1 MNSSGWFD
9 RIVTVPLRLP
19 VATITVVLLVTALS
33 FFAWPHVR
41 FEPDVSQLL
50 PSEHPH
56 VRVAQLLDERSR
68 PSRTLW
74 LLLHGEG
81 LSEARKLQDVVP
93 ELAQRLASSPDIV
106 EVLTTREQLFSQW
119 TERFAEAP
127 LWLLDETQLADLG
140 QALSEDGVSQAVQ
153 NLVEDLADDPVAAR
167 ELALRDPLGLRWVLS
182 SEHRFRELG
191 FATGTDLLLL
201 QGGDRAVLQL
211 RGSTDAYDA
220 DFSTGVCTFVDEQLA
235 SLGVTAEI
243 FGGYAVARADQAR
256 LRGDFQRA
264 STWSVVLIALY
275 LVWVM
280 RGLRLPMMVQLPAM
294 LSIAWAIPF
303 GSFCFGALPTVAVAA
318 VAVLCGLGVDFAI
331 HYAARYRRAR
341 LTMAHRE
348 AVQEVQRTTVPELLI
363 DMATTAVTFLA
374 IGAGSD
380 GGLRSFGFLLAIG
393 LVGSVLLTIFALPIL
408 LRWSGDRRDPERSLL
423 SSCSDRWLLH
433 RSSRPVAWAM
443 IVIAIAGVG
452 SLAVSGIPLSAETES
467 IRPADDA
474 VAAARTSIE
483 TQIGFSTVPVL
494 ALWPAEQDA
503 SPLLRAL
510 QQSQAADDVRFWTGL
525 DRSVTVDG
533 RQAVAICRERIQGFV
548 ARATHQLDLVGLEP
562 EAFRPALEDL
572 SRRFAADLPDEP
584 AVVVEYLG
592 VKHRAVTVW
601 PRHRLGLAP
610 FEAFEQRLQERCQQP
625 VILHGGP
632 SMLRAL
638 EDLLSRDLLRACWI
652 AALLAVVMVTWW
664 LRSLRYGLLA
674 LVPSAI
680 GLVITLVLLQLLGIP
695 LSMISFVAVPFVLG
709 IGVDEGVHLVGHFRH
724 AGLVD
729 QTQGSSGLDHAT
741 LGNATG
747 ATGVGI
753 VRTSIG
759 TVLGF
764 SSLLLAESPGLQLL
778 GGIVAFGSIA
788 CMLSCLFV
796 LAPLLARSVTNDS
809 SDS

>member
-1 MNSSGWFD
+1 MNSRSWFD
-9 RIVTVPLRLP
+9 SVVTIPLRLP
-19 VATITVVLLVTALS
+19 VATIVVVLLLTAMS

-56 VRVAQLLDERSR
+56 VRIAQLLDDRSR
-68 PSRTLW
+68 PSRTMW
-74 LLLHGEG
+74 LLLHGEE
-81 LSEARKLQDVVP
+81 LPETRSLEDVVP
-93 ELAQRLASSPDIV
+93 ELAQRLESSSDIV
-106 EVLTTREQLFSQW
+106 EVLATRDQLFSQW
-119 TERFAEAP
+119 SERFAEAP
-127 LWLLDETQLADLG
+127 LWSLDDAQLSGLAE
-140 QALSEDGVSQAVQ
+140 ALSAAGIETAVQ
-153 NLVEDLADDPVAAR
+153 QLVEDLADDPVVAR
-167 ELALRDPLGLRWVLS
+167 EMAVRDPLGLRWVLS
-182 SEHRFRELG
+182 SEDRFRALG
-191 FATGTDLLLL
+191 FEAGTNYLLL
-201 QGGDRAVLQL
+201 QGGKRAVIQL

-220 DFSTGVCTFVDEQLA
+220 DFSTGVCTFVEEQLLA
-235 SLGVTAEI
+235 VGITAEV

-264 STWSVVLIALY
+264 STWSVLLIALY

-280 RGLRLPMMVQLPAM
+280 RGLRLPMLVQLPAM

-380 GGLRSFGFLLAIG
+380 GGLRSFGLLLAIG

-423 SSCSDRWLLH
+423 SSCSDRWLSH
-433 RSSRPVAWAM
+433 RWSRSVAWCLIA
-443 IVIAIAGVG
+443 IAIAGVG
-452 SLAVSGIPLSAETES
+452 SLSISGIPLSAEAES

-474 VAAARTSIE
+474 VAAARRSIE

-494 ALWPAEQDA
+494 ALWPADQDA
-503 SPLLRAL
+503 SSLLHAL
-510 QQSQAADDVRFWTGL
+510 QQSQDAGEVRFWTGL
-525 DRSVTVDG
+525 DRSATTAG
-533 RQAVAICRERIQGFV
+533 RQSVAKCREGIKGFV
-548 ARATHQLDLVGLEP
+548 ARAEQQLDLVGLEP
-562 EAFRPALEDL
+562 ELFRPALSEL
-572 SRRFAADLPDEP
+572 SRRFSADLPGEDS
-584 AVVVEYLG
+584 VVVDYLG
-592 VKHRAVTVW
+592 VPHRAVTVW
-601 PRHRLGLAP
+601 PRRRLDLAQ
-610 FEAFEQRLQERCQQP
+610 FESFEQQLQELSQQP
-625 VILHGGP
+625 VTLHGGP

-652 AALLAVVMVTWW
+652 AALLAVVMVTLW

-674 LVPSAI
+674 LVPSVI
-680 GLVITLVLLQLLGIP
+680 GLVITLVLLQLLAIP

-724 AGLVD
+724 AG
-729 QTQGSSGLDHAT
+729 SGLAES
-741 LGNATG
+741 GRSTG

-778 GGIVAFGSIA
+778 GGIVAFGSTA

-796 LAPLLARSVTNDS
+796 LAPLLARSETNHSIDS
-809 SDS
+809 

>member
-1 MNSSGWFD
+1 
-9 RIVTVPLRLP
+9 L
-19 VATITVVLLVTALS
+19 
-33 FFAWPHVR
+33 
-41 FEPDVSQLL
+41 
-50 PSEHPH
+50 
-56 VRVAQLLDERSR
+56 
-68 PSRTLW
+68 
-74 LLLHGEG
+74 
-81 LSEARKLQDVVP
+81 
-93 ELAQRLASSPDIV
+93 
-106 EVLTTREQLFSQW
+106 
-119 TERFAEAP
+119 
-127 LWLLDETQLADLG
+127 
-140 QALSEDGVSQAVQ
+140 
-153 NLVEDLADDPVAAR
+153 
-167 ELALRDPLGLRWVLS
+167 
-182 SEHRFRELG
+182 
-191 FATGTDLLLL
+191 
-201 QGGDRAVLQL
+201 
-211 RGSTDAYDA
+211 
-220 DFSTGVCTFVDEQLA
+220 
-235 SLGVTAEI
+235 
-243 FGGYAVARADQAR
+243 
-256 LRGDFQRA
+256 
-264 STWSVVLIALY
+264 
-275 LVWVM
+275 
-280 RGLRLPMMVQLPAM
+280 VQLPAI

-380 GGLRSFGFLLAIG
+380 GGLRSFGLLLAIG

-433 RSSRPVAWAM
+433 RSSRPVAWGVIA
-443 IVIAIAGVG
+443 IAIAGVG

-474 VAAARTSIE
+474 VAAARRSIE
-483 TQIGFSTVPVL
+483 AQIGFSTVPVL
-494 ALWPAEQDA
+494 ALWPADQDA

-510 QQSQAADDVRFWTGL
+510 QQSQAAGEVRFWTGL
-525 DRSVTVDG
+525 DRSATAAG
-533 RQAVAICRERIQGFV
+533 RQAVATCRERLRGFV
-548 ARATHQLDLVGLEP
+548 SRATQQLGLAGLEP
-562 EAFRPALEDL
+562 ELFRPALDDL
-572 SRRFAADLPDEP
+572 SRRFAVDLPAAA
-584 AVVVEYLG
+584 AVVVDYLG
-592 VKHRAVTVW
+592 VDHRAVTVW
-601 PRHRLGLAP
+601 PPRRLGLAP

-652 AALLAVVMVTWW
+652 AALLAVVMVTLW

-674 LVPSAI
+674 LVPSVI
-680 GLVITLVLLQLLGIP
+680 GLVITLVLLQLLAIP

-724 AGLVD
+724 AGSDLKNL
-729 QTQGSSGLDHAT
+729 SNS
-741 LGNATG
+741 TG

-778 GGIVAFGSIA
+778 GGVVAFGSIA

-796 LAPLLARSVTNDS
+796 LAPLLARSGTNHSIDS
-809 SDS
+809 

>member
-1 MNSSGWFD
+1 MSSGGWFD

-19 VATITVVLLVTALS
+19 VATITAVLMVTALS

-56 VRVAQLLDERSR
+56 VRIAQLLEDRSR
-68 PSRTLW
+68 PSRTMW

-81 LSEARKLQDVVP
+81 LADGRELQEVVP
-93 ELAQRLASSPDIV
+93 ELATRLARSPDIV
-106 EVLTTREQLFSQW
+106 EVLTTREQLFAQW
-119 TERFAEAP
+119 TERFAKAP
-127 LWLLDETQLADLG
+127 LWLLDEAQLADLG
-140 QALSEDGVSQAVQ
+140 QALSEQGVARAVQ
-153 NLVEDLADDPVAAR
+153 NLAEDLADDPVAAR

-182 SEHRFRELG
+182 SEDRFRELG
-191 FATGTDLLLL
+191 FAPGTNLLLL
-201 QGGDRAVLQL
+201 QGGERAVVQL
-211 RGSTDAYDA
+211 RGSRDAYDA
-220 DFSTGVCTFVDEQLA
+220 EFSTGVCTFVDEQLA
-235 SLGVTAEI
+235 AIGVTAEI

-256 LRGDFQRA
+256 LRGDFERA
-264 STWSVVLIALY
+264 STWSVLLIALY

-280 RGLRLPMMVQLPAM
+280 RGLRLPMLVQLPAM

-303 GSFCFGALPTVAVAA
+303 GSFFFGALPTVAVAA

-380 GGLRSFGFLLAIG
+380 GGLRAFGLLLAIG
-393 LVGSVLLTIFALPIL
+393 LVGSVLLTIFMLPIL
-408 LRWSGDRRDPERSLL
+408 LRWSGDRHDPERSLL
-423 SSCSDRWLLH
+423 SSCSDRWLRH
-433 RSSRPVAWAM
+433 PSSRPVAWG
-443 IVIAIAGVG
+443 VIALAIAGIG

-467 IRPADDA
+467 IRPANDP
-474 VAAARTSIE
+474 VAAARQSIE

-494 ALWPAEQDA
+494 VLWPADQDA
-503 SPLLRAL
+503 SPLLHGL
-510 QQSQAADDVRFWTGL
+510 QQSQAASDVRFWTGL
-525 DRSVTVDG
+525 DRSATAAG
-533 RQAVAICRERIQGFV
+533 RQAVASCRERIQGFG
-548 ARATHQLDLVGLEP
+548 ARAEKQLDHEGLAP
-562 EAFRPALEDL
+562 EAFRPALDEL
-572 SRRFAADLPDEP
+572 EHRFAADSPETD
-584 AVVVEYLG
+584 AVVVDYLG

-601 PRHRLGLAP
+601 PQHRLGLAP

-638 EDLLSRDLLRACWI
+638 EELLSRDLLRACWV
-652 AALLAVVMVTWW
+652 AALLAVVMVTLW

-680 GLVITLVLLQLLGIP
+680 GLVITLVLLQLLEIP

-724 AGLVD
+724 ARSGNN
-729 QTQGSSGLDHAT
+729 TGSNS
-741 LGNATG
+741 TG

-764 SSLLLAESPGLQLL
+764 SALLLAESPGLQLL

-796 LAPLLARSVTNDS
+796 LAPLLAKRAIKQSIDS
-809 SDS
+809 